1 MPIISGL
8 FSKDRDIVEHSELLI
23 MIAPHIIND
32 SIDLKQDELERWNQ
46 AKGLEP
52 LKLKKIKRPEY
63 ELIREITPQNKPTE
77 E

>member
-1 MPIISGL
+1 
-8 FSKDRDIVEHSELLI
+8 

-52 LKLKKIKRPEY
+52 LKLKKIEHPEY
-63 ELIREITPQNKPTE
+63 KFIDKITPQNKPE
-77 E
+77 EK

>member
-23 MIAPHIIND
+23 MIAPHIIDD
-32 SIDLKQDELERWNQ
+32 SIDLKHDELERWNQ

-52 LKLKKIKRPEY
+52 LKLKKIEHPEY
-63 ELIREITPQNKPTE
+63 KFIDKITPQNKPE
-77 E
+77 EK